1 MSRIGFERREAAR
14 SLQQAA
20 STIFVLMGLM
30 PFLIFLYV
38 AHLLGAIND
47 LRVQLALALAL
58 AISMLGFAVLLSTMR
73 KTSAALQMLV
83 KAEMPRS
90 AAPRAPGA
98 TADAPPAAAP
108 KTAERTS
115 SGPMPMGASTKA
127 SAAAAADVAPAI
139 GQIKELRDAAE
150 AVGRRWRTEAER
162 LMGRAVRVGV
172 QNFDQPETGI
182 LSRITDDGLILEQA
196 GQEFGVLWR
205 FVSSIEL
212 FAAED
217 PEPVGQPG

>member
-1 MSRIGFERREAAR
+1 MSRTGVERREAAR

-30 PFLIFLYV
+30 PFLIFLYA

-47 LRVQLALALAL
+47 LRVQIALALAL

-83 KAEMPRS
+83 KAEMPRY

-98 TADAPPAAAP
+98 PADAPPAP
-108 KTAERTS
+108 KPASARTPG
-115 SGPMPMGASTKA
+115 GPVQMGASTKA
-127 SAAAAADVAPAI
+127 SAAAAADIAPAI

-150 AVGRRWRTEAER
+150 AVGRRWRAEAER
-162 LMGRAVRVGV
+162 LVGRAVRVGV

-182 LSRITDDGLILEQA
+182 LSRITDDGLILEQS

-212 FAAED
+212 FTAEE

>member
-1 MSRIGFERREAAR
+1 MSRTGVERREAAR

-30 PFLIFLYV
+30 PFLIFLYA

-58 AISMLGFAVLLSTMR
+58 AISMLGFAVLLTTMR

-83 KAEMPRS
+83 KAEMPRY

-98 TADAPPAAAP
+98 AAEAPPAP
-108 KTAERTS
+108 KPAAERTS
-115 SGPMPMGASTKA
+115 SSPVQMGASTKA
-127 SAAAAADVAPAI
+127 SAAAAADIAPAI

-150 AVGRRWRTEAER
+150 AVGRRWRAEAER

-212 FAAED
+212 FAAEE

>member
-1 MSRIGFERREAAR
+1 MSRTGVERREAAR

-30 PFLIFLYV
+30 PFLIFLYA

-47 LRVQLALALAL
+47 LRVQIALALAL

-83 KAEMPRS
+83 KAEMPRYT
-90 AAPRAPGA
+90 APRAPGPA
-98 TADAPPAAAP
+98 ADAPPAP
-108 KTAERTS
+108 KPAAERTPG
-115 SGPMPMGASTKA
+115 GPVQMGASTKA
-127 SAAAAADVAPAI
+127 SAAAAADIAPAI

-150 AVGRRWRTEAER
+150 AVGRRWRAEAER

-182 LSRITDDGLILEQA
+182 LSRITDDGLILEQS

-212 FAAED
+212 FAAEE